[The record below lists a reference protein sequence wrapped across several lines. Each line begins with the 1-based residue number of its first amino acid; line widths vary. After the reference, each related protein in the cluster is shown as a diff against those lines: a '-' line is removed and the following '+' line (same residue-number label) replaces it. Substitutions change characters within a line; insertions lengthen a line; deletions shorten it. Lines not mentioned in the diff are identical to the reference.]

1 MLKGKTVLLGV
12 TGGIAAYKA
21 AALASAAVWL
31 QSELRIRRKR
41 TAWNRGQ
48 PNQQALARWAQVRQL
63 ALVLHVPE
71 PESLHTLA
79 QKARFSQ
86 HTLTDEELAE
96 FDAFRA
102 SAWAEAA
109 PVNTLKKW
117 LLRLVFAVE

>member
-1 MLKGKTVLLGV
+1 M
-12 TGGIAAYKA
+12 
-21 AALASAAVWL
+21 
-31 QSELRIRRKR
+31 
-41 TAWNRGQ
+41 
-48 PNQQALARWAQVRQL
+48 
-63 ALVLHVPE
+63 ALVLHVPV

-86 HTLTDEELAE
+86 HTLTDGELAE